1 MVKHL
6 ASDTI
11 KQLTQANKTIA
22 TAESCTGGM
31 LSCALTDTVGSSA
44 VFERGFITYSNTS
57 KIESLGVKPDTINK
71 YGAVSENTASEM
83 AYGVLKF
90 SNTDIGIAI
99 TGVAGPDCS
108 ENKPVGLV
116 YIAIADKEKCIVV
129 KNTFSGDRKTIRH
142 KATKK
147 ALEMILE
154 HIA

>member
-1 MVKHL
+1 MVKYL

-31 LSCALTDTVGSSA
+31 LSCALTDTVGASA
-44 VFERGFITYSNTS
+44 VFERGFVTYSNTS
-57 KIESLGVKPDTINK
+57 KIESLGVKPDTINT
-71 YGAVSENTASEM
+71 YGAVSKNTVSEM
-83 AYGVLKF
+83 VYGVLKF
-90 SNTDIGIAI
+90 SNADIGIAI

-108 ENKPVGLV
+108 ESKPVGLV
-116 YIAIADKEKCIVV
+116 YIAIADKEKCIVM

-142 KATKK
+142 KATIK
-147 ALEMILE
+147 ALEMILA